1 MFERYFNSFNT
12 RFDDR
17 GSRTAANESA
27 CAFSA
32 ANSDSR
38 RENSIIMLSLDTALA
53 VSIFAALRL
62 IIIRIARIAA
72 SIIVLVAAVVVAR
85 RSNTEPGMVPA
96 H

>member
-1 MFERYFNSFNT
+1 MTERRFN
-12 RFDDR
+12 RFFDTCTSR
-17 GSRTAANESA
+17 GSRFAATSCACNESA
-27 CAFSA
+27 CE
-32 ANSDSR
+32 NN
-38 RENSIIMLSLDTALA
+38 NSISLLSLDTALA